1 MAIQEYNS
9 LRAELEKEHQ
19 AKLDMLKNTEKA
31 MKAKMNELLQLQLKD
46 QHHTVEKLNS
56 KLEEI
61 KEFYE

>member
-19 AKLDMLKNTEKA
+19 AKLDMLKNTEKV